1 MTPRVLFY
9 VQHLV
14 GVGHVFRASRI
25 VRALRGQGVEVD
37 LVFGGVPIPGL
48 DVADARV
55 HYLPPVRAGLE
66 VFNRLEDGDGNPVDD
81 AYRDRRRDL
90 LLDLFERVRPDV
102 VVTEA
107 FPFGRRQMRFELLPL
122 MEAAKA
128 RASGPAIVVASVR
141 DILQENAKPERDLE
155 VVDIIDRY
163 FDHVLVHGDPDFVRI
178 GQTFP
183 HADAIAA
190 KLRYTGIV
198 APQPPVPATGDEA
211 FDVVL
216 SVGGG
221 AFGHRLLLAAMKA
234 RRLSVLA
241 DARWVVL
248 TGLAAT
254 PAQRAELEALAG
266 ENVTFE
272 RFIPDLP
279 ARLAA
284 AKLSISRAGY
294 NTTADIYA
302 AGCRAIVVPLSDGIE
317 TEQITR
323 AALMNEKGL
332 AIAVDHEDETPE
344 TIAAAIDRAMA
355 GPAPDRSMIDIGGA
369 TKAAR
374 MLAAIAR
381 GEEATT

>member
-14 GVGHVFRASRI
+14 GVGHVFRATRI
-25 VRALRGQGVEVD
+25 VCALRGQGVEVA
-37 LVFGGVPIPGL
+37 LVFGGVPLPNL
-48 DVADARV
+48 DIADARI

-81 AYRDRRRDL
+81 AYKDRRRDRL
-90 LLDLFERVRPDV
+90 LAIFEETKPDV

-107 FPFGRRQMRFELLPL
+107 FPFGRRQMRFELIPL
-122 MEAAKA
+122 MEAAQA
-128 RASGPAIVVASVR
+128 RRPRPAVVASVR
-141 DILQENAKPERDLE
+141 DILQESSKPERDRE
-155 VVDIIDRY
+155 VVDILNRY
-163 FDHVLVHGDPDFVRI
+163 FDRVLVHGDPGFVRI
-178 GQTFP
+178 EYTFP
-183 HADAIAA
+183 HGEEIAG
-190 KLRYTGIV
+190 KLLYTGIV
-198 APQPPVPATGDEA
+198 APEPPVPAIGDEE
-211 FDVVL
+211 FDVVV

-221 AFGHRLLLAAMKA
+221 AFGHKLLLAALKA
-234 RRLSVLA
+234 RKLSVLA

-254 PAQRAELEALAG
+254 AEQKAELETLADG
-266 ENVTFE
+266 NVVFE

-284 AKLSISRAGY
+284 AKLSISRVGY

-302 AGCRAIVVPLSDGIE
+302 AGCRAIVVPFSDGIE

-323 AALMNEKGL
+323 AALMQEKGL
-332 AIAVDHEDETPE
+332 AIAIGHEDETPE
-344 TIAAAIDRAMA
+344 VIAAAIDRAMA
-355 GPAPDRSMIDIGGA
+355 GPAPDRSSIDINGA
-369 TKAAR
+369 ANAAR

-381 GEEATT
+381 GEDPAA

>member
-37 LVFGGVPIPGL
+37 LVFGGMPIPDL
-48 DVADARV
+48 DIADARI

-66 VFNRLEDGDGNPVDD
+66 VFNRLEDGQGNPVDE
-81 AYRDRRRDL
+81 AYKDRRRDM
-90 LLDLFERVRPDV
+90 LLDIFERARPDV

-122 MEAAKA
+122 MEAAKS
-128 RASGPAIVVASVR
+128 RKPRPAIVVASVR
-141 DILQENAKPERDLE
+141 DILQENAKPERDRE

-163 FDHVLVHGDPDFVRI
+163 FDKVLVHGDPGFVRI
-178 GQTFP
+178 EQSFP
-183 HADAIAA
+183 HADEIAS
-190 KLRYTGIV
+190 KLLYTGIV
-198 APQPPVPATGDEA
+198 APGPTVPATGEEA

-221 AFGHRLLLAAMKA
+221 AFGHRLLLAALKA
-234 RRLSVLA
+234 RRLCVLA

-254 PAQRAELEALAG
+254 AEQRAELETLVDG
-266 ENVTFE
+266 NVVFE
-272 RFIPDLP
+272 RFIPNLP

-294 NTTADIYA
+294 NTTADIYT
-302 AGCRAIVVPLSDGIE
+302 AGCRSVMVPLSDGIE
-317 TEQITR
+317 TEQIMR
-323 AALMNEKGL
+323 AGLIEKKGL
-332 AIAVDHEDETPE
+332 GIVVSHEDETPQA
-344 TIAAAIDRAMA
+344 IAAAIDRAMA
-355 GPAPDRSMIDIGGA
+355 GPVPDRSMLDIGGA
-369 TKAAR
+369 AKAAR
-374 MLAAIAR
+374 MLAAMAR
-381 GEEATT
+381 GEQ

>member
-1 MTPRVLFY
+1 MSPRVLFY

-25 VRALRGQGVEVD
+25 VRALRSEGVEVD
-37 LVFGGVPIPGL
+37 LVFGGVPLPGL

-66 VFNRLEDGDGNPVDD
+66 VFNRLEDADGNPVDD
-81 AYRDRRRDL
+81 TYKDRRRDL
-90 LLDLFERVRPDV
+90 LLDIFGKTRPDV

-128 RASGPAIVVASVR
+128 RRPRPATVVGSVR
-141 DILQENAKPERDLE
+141 DILQENAKPERDRE
-155 VVDIIDRY
+155 VVDLIDRY
-163 FDHVLVHGDPDFVRI
+163 FDHVLVHGDPGFVRI
-178 GQTFP
+178 ERTFP
-183 HADAIAA
+183 HGGEIAG

-198 APQPPVPATGDEA
+198 APDRPVPATGADA
-211 FDVVL
+211 FDVVV

-266 ENVTFE
+266 ENVAFE

-323 AALMNEKGL
+323 AKLMSEKGL

-355 GPAPDRSMIDIGGA
+355 GFAPDRSMIDIGGA
-369 TKAAR
+369 GKAAR

-381 GEEATT
+381 GEEPEA

>member
-1 MTPRVLFY
+1 VTPRVLFY

-14 GVGHVFRASRI
+14 GVGHVFRATRI
-25 VRALRGQGVEVD
+25 VRALRRQGVEVD
-37 LVFGGVPIPGL
+37 LVFGGVPIPDL

-81 AYRDRRRDL
+81 AYKARRRDML
-90 LLDLFERVRPDV
+90 LAIFAETRPDV

-122 MEAAKA
+122 MEAAHA
-128 RASGPAIVVASVR
+128 REPRPAVVASVR
-141 DILQENAKPERDLE
+141 DILQQSAKPERDRE
-155 VVDIIDRY
+155 VVDILDRW
-163 FDHVLVHGDPDFVRI
+163 FDRVLVHGDPDFVRI
-178 GQTFP
+178 EHTFP
-183 HADAIAA
+183 HGAEIAG
-190 KLRYTGIV
+190 KLLYTGIV
-198 APQPPVPATGDEA
+198 APDAPQPATGADA
-211 FDVVL
+211 FDVVV

-221 AFGHRLLLAAMKA
+221 AFGHKLLVAALKA
-234 RRLSVLA
+234 RKASVLA

-254 PAQRAELEALAG
+254 PEQRAELEALADG
-266 ENVTFE
+266 NVVFE

-279 ARLAA
+279 SRLAA
-284 AKLSISRAGY
+284 AKLSISRVGY

-302 AGCRAIVVPLSDGIE
+302 AGCRAIVVPFSDGIE

-323 AALMNEKGL
+323 AALMDEKGL
-332 AIAVDHEDETPE
+332 AIAIGHEDETPQAL
-344 TIAAAIDRAMA
+344 AAAIDRAMA
-355 GPAPDRSMIDIGGA
+355 APPPDRSMLDIAGA
-369 TKAAR
+369 ENAAR

-381 GEEATT
+381 GEEPAA